1 MISSPVA
8 VPPPLSESPTMPGLV
23 DAKGRSLYSS
33 SAPHLISI
41 GPSYI
46 SSHSADVILSDI
58 RPTKLRPD
66 ALRAINILLDE
77 FLYKML
83 SVSGSLATDKLRAS
97 LLGLLPTNL
106 GKEALLEAE
115 VELRAYWE
123 RTEPRI
129 PAEDDSRS
137 FHLLWAFEVR
147 CIALAFVVPT
157 FLFITSYY
165 A

>member
-1 MISSPVA
+1 
-8 VPPPLSESPTMPGLV
+8 MPGLV
-23 DAKGRSLYSS
+23 DAKGQYLYFSS
-33 SAPHLISI
+33 EPHSFSI

-58 RPTKLRPD
+58 RPTKLKPD

-123 RTEPRI
+123 RTEPRVV
-129 PAEDDSRS
+129 PAGDDSCS

-147 CIALAFVVPT
+147 SLSLLFILLT